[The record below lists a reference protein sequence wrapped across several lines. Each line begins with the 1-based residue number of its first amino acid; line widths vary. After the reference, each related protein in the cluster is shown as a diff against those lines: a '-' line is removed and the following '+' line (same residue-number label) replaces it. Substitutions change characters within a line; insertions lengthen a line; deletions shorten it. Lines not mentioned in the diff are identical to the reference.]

1 MKEEAMATRAS
12 LLESALDI
20 MSEKPFASVSMTE
33 IARRVDLSKGA
44 LYWHFRNKH
53 DLLVG
58 VVENMHAKIQAEL
71 ATSLASLESAGEL
84 RTYYREQLEKSARSE
99 QFRKMHR
106 LMLRREE
113 WPRELRE
120 RVLDIVKGHLEQ
132 ERCMIGRLLE
142 GARDEERIRK
152 DIPPRDLS
160 ILITAIFHGIFIFQV
175 SDFFH
180 FDFSRY
186 TDFIFDA
193 IEKELRP
200 GGSADEKTDRKGRVA
215 EQ

>member
-33 IARRVDLSKGA
+33 IARGVDLSKGA
-44 LYWHFRNKH
+44 LYWHFKNKH

-58 VVENMHAKIQAEL
+58 VVENMNAKVEEEL
-71 ATSLASLESAGEL
+71 AASLASLESVGGL
-84 RTYYREQLEKSARSE
+84 RAYYREQLEKSARSE
-99 QFRKMHR
+99 RFRKMHQ

-113 WPRELRE
+113 WPKELRE
-120 RVLDIVKGHLEQ
+120 RVLDIVKRHLEQ
-132 ERCMIGRLLE
+132 ERVMIERLLE
-142 GARDEERIRK
+142 SAREEGRIRE
-152 DIPPRDLS
+152 DIPSRDLS
-160 ILITAIFHGIFIFQV
+160 MLITAIFHGIFIFQV

-186 TDFIFDA
+186 ADFVFDA

-200 GGSADEKTDRKGRVA
+200 KNSADEKTDRKGRLVA
-215 EQ
+215 R

>member
-1 MKEEAMATRAS
+1 MATRAS

-33 IARRVDLSKGA
+33 IVRGVALSKGA
-44 LYWHFRNKH
+44 LYWHFKNKH

-58 VVENMHAKIQAEL
+58 VVENMNAKVEEEL
-71 ATSLASLESAGEL
+71 AASLASLESVGGL
-84 RTYYREQLEKSARSE
+84 RAYYREQLEKSARSE
-99 QFRKMHR
+99 EFRKMHQ

-113 WPRELRE
+113 WPKELRE
-120 RVLDIVKGHLEQ
+120 RVLDIVKRHLEQ
-132 ERCMIGRLLE
+132 ERVMIERLLE
-142 GARDEERIRK
+142 SAREEGRIRE
-152 DIPPRDLS
+152 DIPSRDLS
-160 ILITAIFHGIFIFQV
+160 MLITAIFHGIFIFQV

-186 TDFIFDA
+186 ADFVFDA

-200 GGSADEKTDRKGRVA
+200 KNSADEKTDRKGRLVA
-215 EQ
+215 R

>member
-33 IARRVDLSKGA
+33 IARGVDLSKGA

-58 VVENMHAKIQAEL
+58 VVENMHAKIQEEL
-71 ATSLASLESAGEL
+71 ASSLASLGSVGEL
-84 RTYYREQLEKSARSE
+84 RAYYREQLEKSARSE
-99 QFRKMHR
+99 EFRKMHR
-106 LMLRREE
+106 LKLRREE

-132 ERCMIGRLLE
+132 ERVMIGRLLE

-186 TDFIFDA
+186 SDFIFDA

-200 GGSADEKTDRKGRVA
+200 GGADEKTDRKGRVA

>member
-1 MKEEAMATRAS
+1 MATRAS

-33 IARRVDLSKGA
+33 IARGVDLSKGA
-44 LYWHFRNKH
+44 LYWHFKNKH

-58 VVENMHAKIQAEL
+58 VVENMNAKVEEEL
-71 ATSLASLESAGEL
+71 AASLASLESVGGL
-84 RTYYREQLEKSARSE
+84 RAYYREQLEKSARSE
-99 QFRKMHR
+99 RFRKMHQ

-113 WPRELRE
+113 WPKELRE

-132 ERCMIGRLLE
+132 ERIMIERLLE
-142 GARDEERIRK
+142 SARKEGRIRE
-152 DIPPRDLS
+152 DIPSRDLS
-160 ILITAIFHGIFIFQV
+160 MLITAIFHGIFIFQV

-186 TDFIFDA
+186 ADFVFDA
-193 IEKELRP
+193 IEKVLRP
-200 GGSADEKTDRKGRVA
+200 ENFADEKTDRKGRLVA
-215 EQ
+215 R

>member
-33 IARRVDLSKGA
+33 IARGVDLSKGA
-44 LYWHFRNKH
+44 LYWHFKNKH

-58 VVENMHAKIQAEL
+58 VVENMNAKVEEEL
-71 ATSLASLESAGEL
+71 AASLASLESVGGL
-84 RTYYREQLEKSARSE
+84 RAYYREQLEKSARSE
-99 QFRKMHR
+99 RFRKMHQ

-113 WPRELRE
+113 WPKELRE
-120 RVLDIVKGHLEQ
+120 RVLDIVKGHLDQ
-132 ERCMIGRLLE
+132 ERIMIERLLE
-142 GARDEERIRK
+142 SAREEGRIRE
-152 DIPPRDLS
+152 DIPSRDLS
-160 ILITAIFHGIFIFQV
+160 MLITAIFHGIFIFQV

-186 TDFIFDA
+186 ADFVFDA

-200 GGSADEKTDRKGRVA
+200 ENSADEKTDRKGRLVA
-215 EQ
+215 R

>member
-1 MKEEAMATRAS
+1 MATRAS
-12 LLESALDI
+12 LLESVLDI

-33 IARRVDLSKGA
+33 IARGVDLSKGA
-44 LYWHFRNKH
+44 LYWHFKNKH

-58 VVENMHAKIQAEL
+58 VVENMNAKVEEEL
-71 ATSLASLESAGEL
+71 AASLASLESVGGL
-84 RTYYREQLEKSARSE
+84 RAYYREQLEKSARSE
-99 QFRKMHR
+99 RFRKMHQ

-113 WPRELRE
+113 WPKELRE

-132 ERCMIGRLLE
+132 ERIMIERLLE
-142 GARDEERIRK
+142 SARKEGRIRE
-152 DIPPRDLS
+152 DIPSRDLS
-160 ILITAIFHGIFIFQV
+160 MLITAIFHGIFIFQV

-186 TDFIFDA
+186 ADFVFDA

-200 GGSADEKTDRKGRVA
+200 KNSADEKTDRKGRLVA
-215 EQ
+215 R

>member
-1 MKEEAMATRAS
+1 MATRAS

-33 IARRVDLSKGA
+33 IARGVALSKGA
-44 LYWHFRNKH
+44 LYWHFKNKH

-58 VVENMHAKIQAEL
+58 VVENMNAKVEEEL
-71 ATSLASLESAGEL
+71 AASLASLESVGGL
-84 RTYYREQLEKSARSE
+84 RAYYREQLEKSARSE
-99 QFRKMHR
+99 EFRKMHQ

-113 WPRELRE
+113 WPKELRE
-120 RVLDIVKGHLEQ
+120 RVLDIVKRHLEQ
-132 ERCMIGRLLE
+132 ERIMIERLLE
-142 GARDEERIRK
+142 SAREEGRIRE
-152 DIPPRDLS
+152 DIPSRDLS
-160 ILITAIFHGIFIFQV
+160 MLITAIFHGIFIFQV

-186 TDFIFDA
+186 ADFVFDA

-200 GGSADEKTDRKGRVA
+200 KNSADEKTDRKGRLVA
-215 EQ
+215 R

>member
-1 MKEEAMATRAS
+1 MATRAS

-33 IARRVDLSKGA
+33 IARGGDLSKGA
-44 LYWHFRNKH
+44 LYWHFKNKH

-58 VVENMHAKIQAEL
+58 VVENMNAKVEEEL
-71 ATSLASLESAGEL
+71 AASLASLESVGGL
-84 RTYYREQLEKSARSE
+84 RAYYREQLEKSARSE
-99 QFRKMHR
+99 EFRKMHQ

-113 WPRELRE
+113 WPKELRE
-120 RVLDIVKGHLEQ
+120 RVLDIVKRHLEQ
-132 ERCMIGRLLE
+132 ERVMIERLLE
-142 GARDEERIRK
+142 SAREEGRIRE
-152 DIPPRDLS
+152 DIPSRDLS
-160 ILITAIFHGIFIFQV
+160 MLITAIFHGIFIFQV

-186 TDFIFDA
+186 ADFVFDA

-200 GGSADEKTDRKGRVA
+200 KNSADEKTDRKGRLVA
-215 EQ
+215 R

>member
-1 MKEEAMATRAS
+1 MATRAS

-20 MSEKPFASVSMTE
+20 MSEKPFASVSMAE
-33 IARRVDLSKGA
+33 IARGVDFSKGA

-53 DLLVG
+53 DLLFG
-58 VVENMHAKIQAEL
+58 VVENMHAKIDAEF
-71 ATSLASLESAGEL
+71 AVSLASLESVGGL
-84 RTYYREQLEKSARSE
+84 RAYYREQLEKSARSE
-99 QFRKMHR
+99 EFRKMHQ

-113 WPRELRE
+113 WPKELRE

-132 ERCMIGRLLE
+132 ERIMIERLLE
-142 GARDEERIRK
+142 SAREEGRIRE
-152 DIPPRDLS
+152 DIPSRDLS
-160 ILITAIFHGIFIFQV
+160 MLITAIFHGIFIFQV

-186 TDFIFDA
+186 ADFVFDA

-200 GGSADEKTDRKGRVA
+200 KNSADEKTDRKGRLVA
-215 EQ
+215 R

>member
-1 MKEEAMATRAS
+1 MATRAS

-33 IARRVDLSKGA
+33 IARGVDLSKGA
-44 LYWHFRNKH
+44 LYWHFKNKH

-58 VVENMHAKIQAEL
+58 VVENMNAKVEEEL
-71 ATSLASLESAGEL
+71 AASLASLESVGGL
-84 RTYYREQLEKSARSE
+84 RAYYREQLEKSARSE
-99 QFRKMHR
+99 EFRKMHQ

-113 WPRELRE
+113 WPKELRD
-120 RVLDIVKGHLEQ
+120 RVLDIVKEHLDQ
-132 ERCMIGRLLE
+132 ERVMIERLLE
-142 GARDEERIRK
+142 SARKEGRIRE
-152 DIPPRDLS
+152 DIPSRDLS
-160 ILITAIFHGIFIFQV
+160 MLITAIFHGIFIFQV

-186 TDFIFDA
+186 ADFVFDA

-200 GGSADEKTDRKGRVA
+200 KNSADEKTDRKGRLVA
-215 EQ
+215 R